1 MPPFRGR
8 TVSDRPRRH
17 WVKVWRTLPR
27 ERYWRRASLAA
38 RSVWIALYLAPE
50 SLDGQAA
57 PGGIPLTPE
66 DVADEAGVT
75 VDEAVAAL
83 AYWQEVEWLARA
95 EDGCL
100 VIVGY
105 EAQQET
111 PSAARMRRLRDRQRP
126 DSPPEDTEEQKNRRT
141 EEQSSASH
149 EANSDRHSDAEEPGP
164 APRPPDGLVEIPC
177 RAPGPS
183 SWWLTEK
190 VRADIAELYPGVD
203 VAAVAE
209 DMRKK
214 IKAGA
219 RDPATHR
226 GTRKALAAWCAQEAK
241 RPTPP
246 SLGSRRGPD
255 MQVGATT
262 APTADGWMYES
273 YRASDYEQHRSEP
286 DWPAYI
292 EAATDYPRRGA
303 PTFSK
308 WQATKDNGHG
318 MAAEWAAEG

>member
-1 MPPFRGR
+1 M
-8 TVSDRPRRH
+8 SDRPRRH

-50 SLDGQAA
+50 SLDGRAA

-164 APRPPDGLVEIPC
+164 AHRPPDGLVEIPC

-226 GTRKALAAWCAQEAK
+226 GTRKALAAWVAQEAQ
-241 RPTPP
+241 RPT
-246 SLGSRRGPD
+246 SSTRHKRD

-262 APTADGWMYES
+262 TTADGWMYQC
-273 YRASDYEQHRSEP
+273 YRVSDFDRHGSDPAWSDYM
-286 DWPAYI
+286 D
-292 EAATDYPRRGA
+292 AAADYPRCSA
-303 PTFSK
+303 PTFSA
-308 WQATKDNGHG
+308 WLEINNDRTQEP
-318 MAAEWAAEG
+318 AAELAAER